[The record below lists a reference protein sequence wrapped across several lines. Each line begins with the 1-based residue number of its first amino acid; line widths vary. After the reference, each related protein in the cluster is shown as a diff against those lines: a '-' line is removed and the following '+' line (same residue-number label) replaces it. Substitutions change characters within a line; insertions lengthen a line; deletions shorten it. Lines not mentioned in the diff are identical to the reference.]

1 MSDDLDLRGI
11 DQRHEPGPQFRA
23 ALHSR
28 LAAIVTGADPGSV
41 TEPPDL
47 ARIDVQPTSEKHE
60 PSGNARRIAR
70 VILAV
75 AAVVAIIV
83 VVTRE
88 VEVVTPAH
96 ESSPTGPVSPLVD
109 IRSRLVNPDTI
120 ELFTVSTDTPRYLGL
135 TSLAVFDGTR
145 WLPLAEDLR
154 PADGPLA
161 DAPVGS
167 ETVVQNIS
175 IGKLGGQLAPAARTP
190 TAAVSQ
196 GGRSLQWANTAG
208 ALFVDNGLEPGF
220 KYQVTSADN
229 DPSPEALREATASGA
244 DPVYYTLP
252 DSVPN
257 ELRAVAQQVTAQAT
271 TPYDQARALQDW
283 FRANFKYSL
292 TVQRGHSNDDMINF
306 LSIRNGYCEQFS
318 GTFATMARSL
328 GLPTRVVVGF
338 TPGELRVDGLY
349 HVAGRDAHAW
359 DEVWFDGYGWVL
371 FDPTPGRGAPGA
383 EQHTGEAA
391 AQQEGTGTPG
401 TADNHT

>member
-11 DQRHEPGPQFRA
+11 DQRIEPDPQFRA

-28 LAAIVTGADPGSV
+28 LAAIVTGTDPGSV
-41 TEPPDL
+41 TEAPDL
-47 ARIDVQPTSEKHE
+47 AMIDLERASEKRE
-60 PSGNARRIAR
+60 RSRNGRRIAR

-83 VVTRE
+83 VATRE
-88 VEVVTPAH
+88 VEVVTPAA
-96 ESSPTGPVSPLVD
+96 EPSPTVPVSPLVD
-109 IRSRLVNPDTI
+109 IRARLVNSGNI

-161 DAPVGS
+161 DAPAGS

-175 IGKLGGQLAPAARTP
+175 MSKLAGQLAPAARTP
-190 TAAVSQ
+190 TSVVSQ
-196 GGRSLQWANTAG
+196 GGLSLQWANTSG
-208 ALFVDNGLEPGF
+208 TLFVDGGLEPGF

-229 DPSPEALREATASGA
+229 DPSPDALRQATANGA

-252 DSVPN
+252 DSVSN
-257 ELRAVAQQVTAQAT
+257 EIRALAQEVTAQAT

-283 FRANFKYSL
+283 FRTNFKYSL
-292 TVQRGHSNDDMINF
+292 TVQRGHSNDAMINF
-306 LSIRNGYCEQFS
+306 LLIKTGYCEQFS
-318 GTFATMARSL
+318 GTFAAMARSL
-328 GLPTRVVVGF
+328 GLPTRVVAGF
-338 TPGELRVDGLY
+338 TPGQLRADGLY
-349 HVAGRDAHAW
+349 HVAGENAHAW

-383 EQHTGEAA
+383 EQHTGVAA
-391 AQQEGTGTPG
+391 AQQASP
-401 TADNHT
+401 

>member
-1 MSDDLDLRGI
+1 LDLRGI
-11 DQRHEPGPQFRA
+11 DQGHQPDPQFRA

-28 LAAIVTGADPGSV
+28 LAAIVTGTDPGSV
-41 TEPPDL
+41 TEAPDL
-47 ARIDVQPTSEKHE
+47 AMIDLERASEKRE
-60 PSGNARRIAR
+60 PGRNRRRIAR

-75 AAVVAIIV
+75 AAVVAFIV

-88 VEVVTPAH
+88 VEVVTPAD
-96 ESSPTGPVSPLVD
+96 EPSPTVPVDPLVD
-109 IRSRLVNPDTI
+109 IRSRLVNRGDI

-135 TSLAVFDGTR
+135 TSLGVFDGTR

-154 PADGPLA
+154 PADGPLG
-161 DAPVGS
+161 DAPAGS

-175 IGKLGGQLAPAARTP
+175 IGKLAGQLAPAARTP
-190 TAAVSQ
+190 ISAVSQ

-208 ALFVDNGLEPGF
+208 ALFVDGGLETGF
-220 KYQVTSADN
+220 KYQVTSADI
-229 DPSPEALREATASGA
+229 DPSPDALRQATVKGA

-257 ELRAVAQQVTAQAT
+257 EVRALAQQVTAQAT

-283 FRANFKYSL
+283 FRANFMYSL
-292 TVQRGHSNDDMINF
+292 TVQLGHSNDAMINF
-306 LSIRNGYCEQFS
+306 LSIRKGYCEQFS
-318 GTFATMARSL
+318 GTFAAMARSL

-338 TPGELRVDGLY
+338 SPGLLGADGLY
-349 HVAGRDAHAW
+349 HVAGRHAHAW

-383 EQHTGEAA
+383 EEHTGAAA
-391 AQQEGTGTPG
+391 AQQAAP
-401 TADNHT
+401 